1 MSRPRGVVVPRAD
14 APARD
19 FLAMP
24 ASRRW
29 LYAGLVAQRRQT
41 DLKSRVFFFPE
52 IVRETDRVAFFFK
65 PSESRCRCADASV
78 LQAASTESGICPQVL
93 AP

>member
-1 MSRPRGVVVPRAD
+1 MVVPKNAT
-14 APARD
+14 
-19 FLAMP
+19 LVI
-24 ASRRW
+24 
-29 LYAGLVAQRRQT
+29 YAGLVAQRRQT
-41 DLKSRVFFFPE
+41 DLKSRVFFPE

-78 LQAASTESGICPQVL
+78 LQAASTELGQGLRPLVL